1 MRSEK
6 TEDCLQDI
14 SGGTEGDGRRQE
26 RLHCDPALPG
36 LGLRAD
42 HHQDLLG
49 QEPLHTGQEQGE
61 HEHHLVQTDLSVKG
75 PYRVAPPALYIE
87 PAHGT
92 KTTNLGH
99 FLPSLVL
106 YSIRVAFTRRPH
118 VIKNQQKA
126 RNAPVRDGG

>member
-1 MRSEK
+1 MCDGGFGCLDLVLYGIRGLTEQHFEPSRPMRAKPHGTWTNESG
-6 TEDCLQDI
+6 EDCLQDI

-75 PYRVAPPALYIE
+75 PYRVAPPAL
-87 PAHGT
+87 
-92 KTTNLGH
+92 
-99 FLPSLVL
+99 
-106 YSIRVAFTRRPH
+106 
-118 VIKNQQKA
+118 
-126 RNAPVRDGG
+126 